1 MTRKCRASSRAQE
14 ESEGARRPSRRRS
27 RPGIRTNALENRD
40 SIHRMNIAG
49 PPAGEN
55 REQNGDES
63 AHDVGIAVAREGEH
77 GSART
82 IRMHAGCEPNL
93 AGAALD
99 LVRFGTLPLRERAQ
113 AAAEFDD
120 IAVTVVPLLEQRKV
134 VEDLV
139 ERCERL
145 G

>member
-1 MTRKCRASSRAQE
+1 M
-14 ESEGARRPSRRRS
+14 
-27 RPGIRTNALENRD
+27 
-40 SIHRMNIAG
+40 
-49 PPAGEN
+49 
-55 REQNGDES
+55 
-63 AHDVGIAVAREGEH
+63 GIAVAGEGEH